1 MLRIRKADPTFVN
14 WTPVDAADA
23 VDKFQRL
30 QRNGLPASQIPEAL
44 IDCAKGLKGEDVDLF
59 TEWIINP
66 CDAQGADARVF
77 TEQNAADHAK
87 ILEEHNRKLL
97 GAVEEEKEAVDQDD
111 EKCAFSLP
119 PMVRQS
125 TCIACP
131 ASPEASETPGGVGSI
146 E

>member
-1 MLRIRKADPTFVN
+1 MLKIRKADPTFVN

-59 TEWIINP
+59 TEWIVNP
-66 CDAQGADARVF
+66 CDAQGADARIF
-77 TEQNAADHAK
+77 TKQNAADHAK

-97 GAVEEEKEAVDQDD
+97 GAVEEEKEVDQDD
-111 EKCAFSLP
+111 EKIDIPLP
-119 PMVRQS
+119 AMVRQS

-131 ASPEASETPGGVGSI
+131 ASPPTPTTPGGMGII